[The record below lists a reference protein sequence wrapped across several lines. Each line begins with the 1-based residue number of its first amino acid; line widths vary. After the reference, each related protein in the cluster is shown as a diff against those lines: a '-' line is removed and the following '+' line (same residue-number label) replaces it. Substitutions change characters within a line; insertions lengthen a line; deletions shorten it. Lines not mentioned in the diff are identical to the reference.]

1 MKILITGGLGYAGS
15 VLSKYLSKQNNI
27 YIIDKVL
34 FNNSQY
40 KKIKNKNITLH
51 KFDILNS
58 NKVEKIFKSNNID
71 LVIHLAA
78 IVGDP
83 ASKAQPELTKQINL
97 IASKKVFSL
106 AKKYSVKKFIFFS
119 TCSNY
124 GLSYYKKLLK
134 ETSPLKPLSMYAK
147 TKVDFEKFLLKDK
160 SKIKKI
166 ILRLSTLYGLS
177 FRMRFDLTVNEFLK
191 KMYFKEKLDVYHKDT
206 FRPYLSLDDLKI
218 IVEKLIN
225 YKFRKNSIV
234 FNVGFNK
241 ENLSK
246 KSIVEKV
253 SKQLSFKSKYNYI
266 DREHFDRRNYR
277 VDFSKIKKIGIKQKF
292 NFNYN
297 IRKMLSYLKKTTKK
311 VTNKK
316 IFYNHR

>member
-1 MKILITGGLGYAGS
+1 MNILITGGLGYAGS
-15 VLSKYLSKQNNI
+15 AISHYLSKKNKI
-27 YIIDKVL
+27 IIIDKIFFENQQL
-34 FNNSQY
+34 
-40 KKIKNKNITLH
+40 KKINSKKIQFH
-51 KFDILNS
+51 RVDIID
-58 NKVEKIFKSNNID
+58 KKKIEKIFKYNEID
-71 LVIHLAA
+71 IVIHLAA

-83 ASKAQPELTKQINL
+83 ASRKYPKLTKKINL
-97 IASKKVFSL
+97 FASKNIFNLSCKHN
-106 AKKYSVKKFIFFS
+106 VKKFIFFS

-160 SKIKKI
+160 SNIKKI

-225 YKFRKNSIV
+225 YKFRKNSII

-241 ENLSK
+241 ENFSK
-246 KSIVEKV
+246 KNIVEKI
-253 SKQLSFKSKYNYI
+253 SKQLLFKPKYNYI
-266 DREHFDRRNYR
+266 DREHFDKRNYR

-297 IRKMLSYLKKTTKK
+297 IKKMLSYLKKATKK
-311 VTNKK
+311 TTNKK

>member
-58 NKVEKIFKSNNID
+58 NKVEKIFKNNNID

-119 TCSNY
+119 TFCNY
-124 GLSYYKKLLK
+124 GLSYYKRLLK
-134 ETSPLKPLSMYAK
+134 ETSPLKPL
-147 TKVDFEKFLLKDK
+147 
-160 SKIKKI
+160 
-166 ILRLSTLYGLS
+166 
-177 FRMRFDLTVNEFLK
+177 
-191 KMYFKEKLDVYHKDT
+191 
-206 FRPYLSLDDLKI
+206 
-218 IVEKLIN
+218 
-225 YKFRKNSIV
+225 
-234 FNVGFNK
+234 
-241 ENLSK
+241 
-246 KSIVEKV
+246 
-253 SKQLSFKSKYNYI
+253 
-266 DREHFDRRNYR
+266 
-277 VDFSKIKKIGIKQKF
+277 
-292 NFNYN
+292 
-297 IRKMLSYLKKTTKK
+297 
-311 VTNKK
+311 
-316 IFYNHR
+316 